1 MWGDRLISE
10 KTIRT
15 DVFYPA
21 IGKFP
26 TVCQEYLKTSMTRL
40 YFVADR
46 IDLGDVWKPAQDGS
60 GHYPAAE
67 HVLVIAV
74 VLQGSKNVIENTSQ
88 VGKVWNV

>member
-1 MWGDRLISE
+1 VFFEPFLMWGDRLISE

-46 IDLGDVWKPAQDGS
+46 IFEMTLEMYENPRKMVQDIIRLPS
-60 GHYPAAE
+60 M
-67 HVLVIAV
+67 
-74 VLQGSKNVIENTSQ
+74 S
-88 VGKVWNV
+88 W